1 MGPFLRSVHEGKTL
15 KHVSQDILGDAY
27 EWILKYFVPSK
38 ARREKFIQT
47 AR

>member
-1 MGPFLRSVHEGKTL
+1 MGPFLRSVKNGRAL
-15 KHVSQDILGDAY
+15 NHVSPDILGDAY

-38 ARREKFIQT
+38 ARRERFIQA